1 MALRL
6 PSRQI
11 LGMGFKMNA
20 LDAILELA
28 KKDPRK
34 VVLAEAIDDDRT
46 IKAAVLARKQNYCI
60 PVLVGPRDKLEAR
73 AEACGADISAIESID
88 HLTHPKLD
96 ELVNIYQTRR
106 AKEGLTDDQVRDIL
120 KDPLFFG
127 AALVAA
133 GVVEGMTAGALNSTA
148 NVIRASLKLVGTKTG
163 IKTVSS
169 IFLMI
174 LPEGSKWG
182 HGGTLVYA
190 DCGVVPNPTVE
201 QLADIAIC
209 SAETGKALV
218 PDMTPMVAMLSFST
232 KGSAEHPDIDK
243 VRAATKLVQERAP
256 ELPCDG
262 ELQADAA
269 LVASIGERKCP
280 GSPVAGKAN
289 VLIFPDLDAGNIAY
303 KLTQR
308 LANAIALGPL
318 LQGIAKPIND
328 LSRGASVD
336 DVAQVAAITCVEAQ
350 ALRPKV

>member
-1 MALRL
+1 
-6 PSRQI
+6 
-11 LGMGFKMNA
+11 MNA
-20 LDAILELA
+20 LDSILQNA
-28 KKDPRK
+28 KNDPRK
-34 VVLAEAIDDDRT
+34 VVLPEAIDDDRT
-46 IKAAVLARKQNYCI
+46 VKAAVMAKKEKYCI
-60 PVLVGPRDKLEAR
+60 PVLVGPREKLEAR
-73 AEACGADISAIESID
+73 AKACGCDISGIESID
-88 HLTHPKLD
+88 HLNYPKID
-96 ELVNIYQTRR
+96 ELVKIYQTKR
-106 AKEGLTDDQVRDIL
+106 AKEGLTDAQVKDIL

-148 NVIRASLKLVGTKTG
+148 NVIRASLKLVGTKKG

-174 LPEGSKWG
+174 LPAGSKWG
-182 HGGTLVYA
+182 HNGTLVYA
-190 DCGVVPNPTVE
+190 DCGVVPNPTAE

-218 PDMTPMVAMLSFST
+218 PDMKPAVAMLSFST

-243 VRAATKLVQERAP
+243 VRAATKMVNEREP
-256 ELPCDG
+256 KLPCDG
-262 ELQADAA
+262 ELQGDSA

-318 LQGIAKPIND
+318 LQGIAKPVND
-328 LSRGASVD
+328 LSRGASVE

-350 ALRPKV
+350 ALKPKA